1 MYKIEHPITT
11 FDRGV
16 ERLKLLSI
24 ILSKNASKCF
34 LSNNLEGIK
43 MKIFD

>member
-34 LSNNLEGIK
+34 YQTTWKALK
-43 MKIFD
+43 